1 MLELIRLEKGI
12 SIVSPYPC
20 ILLEEHKTLLFA
32 DTHLGLEEHRE
43 RLGIH
48 VPYPITDHIIEC
60 ILKPVKELNCS
71 KVIILGD
78 VKHEF
83 GKPSRDEWYSLK
95 KLVYLLRK
103 EDAELEVVR
112 GNHDNYIIYILKE
125 LNVKLHEPYL
135 LYDRLLLTHGHIN
148 IDINSIANENDIRG
162 VIMGHEHPCIVL
174 KDDIGSKHRF
184 KAFLH
189 GCITL
194 KDDKKIS
201 LVVLPSLSPLAYGN
215 PLNEDT
221 VLKSPILR
229 EFNHAI
235 DDLVPY
241 IIDVEV
247 TVKRFPEIKYL
258 RYSNRVIL

>member
-1 MLELIRLEKGI
+1 MELIRLEEGI

-20 ILLEEHKTLLFA
+20 ILLEERSTLLFA

-48 VPYPITDHIIEC
+48 IPYPITDHIIEC
-60 ILKPVKELNCS
+60 ILKPVREFACK

-95 KLVYLLRK
+95 RLVYLLN
-103 EDAELEVVR
+103 DAKADLEVVR
-112 GNHDNYIIYILKE
+112 GNHDNYIIYILNE
-125 LNVKLHEPYL
+125 LNVRLHDPYL
-135 LYDRLLLTHGHIN
+135 IYDDLLLIHGHIN
-148 IDINSIANENDIRG
+148 IDLNSIMKDYNIKG
-162 VIMGHEHPCIVL
+162 VVMGHEHPCIVL

-189 GCITL
+189 GSIMIN
-194 KDDKKIS
+194 DRRVS
-201 LVVLPSLSPLAYGN
+201 LIVLPSLSPLTYGN
-215 PLNEDT
+215 PLNENP
-221 VLKSPILR
+221 VVKSPILK
-229 EFNHAI
+229 EFNHVL
-235 DDLVPY
+235 DYLTPY

-247 TVKRFPEIKYL
+247 TVKRFPEIRYL
-258 RYSNRVIL
+258 RYNAIS

>member
-1 MLELIRLEKGI
+1 MELIRLEKGI

-20 ILLEEHKTLLFA
+20 ILLEESNTLLFA

-48 VPYPITDHIIEC
+48 IPYPITDHIIEC
-60 ILKPVKELNCS
+60 ILKPVRELACK

-83 GKPSRDEWYSLK
+83 SKPSRDEWYSLK
-95 KLVYLLRK
+95 RLVYLLRGA
-103 EDAELEVVR
+103 EAELEVVR

-125 LNVKLHEPYL
+125 LNVRLHDPYL
-135 LYDRLLLTHGHIN
+135 IYDDLLLTHGHIN
-148 IDINSIANENDIRG
+148 IDLNSIVNDCNIKIKG
-162 VIMGHEHPCIVL
+162 VVMGHEHPCIVL

-189 GCITL
+189 GRIMIN
-194 KDDKKIS
+194 DKRTS
-201 LVVLPSLSPLAYGN
+201 LIVLPSLSPLAYGN
-215 PLNEDT
+215 PLNENP
-221 VLKSPILR
+221 VVKSPILR
-229 EFNHAI
+229 EFNHLL
-235 DDLVPY
+235 DDLTPY

-247 TVKRFPEIKYL
+247 TVKRFPEMRYL
-258 RYSNRVIL
+258 RYSAIS